1 MAQSGSPES
10 FRMSCPKCGRSI
22 RIPAAM
28 LGRSAK
34 CPGCSAPIKIPS
46 GPKGASPPAAE
57 HKIPPPP
64 AKPAPPPVR
73 STIVE
78 PSEVVEKTTN
88 VNVPAG
94 HPVGVQVNVE
104 SNKAT
109 NSLGIASLV
118 VGVLSLFV
126 CWIPLVGFSLGGLGL
141 VLGVCG
147 IVVSLKRKGTGIGYS
162 IAGAAVST
170 VGILLGVV
178 FDVALL
184 GMAEGLN
191 EVAKQ
196 MERDADFPAKQASP
210 AGSDQTPGSDAAP
223 GGQQAG
229 EQLKAAGPQAL
240 EYHDAAKPLQLGA
253 VQIEIVSVHV
263 GKVPLSQ
270 AFLGDDAESVDAQ
283 LTVWLKISN
292 TTTNKKIDYLGWMSD
307 SASFLDIDA
316 ELTDD
321 ADNRY
326 RGVSFGGMTAVKG
339 ADTSGSIYPGKSI
352 SDAVV
357 FEPPIDGA
365 KYLDLKLSAKGC
377 REEGEFRFRIPAEMI
392 QF

>member
-1 MAQSGSPES
+1 M
-10 FRMSCPKCGRSI
+10 
-22 RIPAAM
+22 
-28 LGRSAK
+28 
-34 CPGCSAPIKIPS
+34 
-46 GPKGASPPAAE
+46 
-57 HKIPPPP
+57 
-64 AKPAPPPVR
+64 
-73 STIVE
+73 
-78 PSEVVEKTTN
+78 
-88 VNVPAG
+88 
-94 HPVGVQVNVE
+94 
-104 SNKAT
+104 
-109 NSLGIASLV
+109 
-118 VGVLSLFV
+118 
-126 CWIPLVGFSLGGLGL
+126 
-141 VLGVCG
+141 
-147 IVVSLKRKGTGIGYS
+147 
-162 IAGAAVST
+162 ST